1 MFKPLPDG
9 SPWWAKWL
17 VDNWSEIWKEV
28 STWFIAAIGFLA
40 GGSEI
45 FPQYLSGPILHYTMM
60 ACAIAALLSKF
71 IKQRDLS

>member
-9 SPWWAKWL
+9 SPWWMRWI
-17 VDNWSEIWKEV
+17 VDNWGEIYKEA
-28 STWFIAAIGFLA
+28 STWFIAVTGFLA

-45 FPQYLSGPILHYTMM
+45 FPQYLSGKPLHYAMM

-71 IKQRDLS
+71 IKQGDPK